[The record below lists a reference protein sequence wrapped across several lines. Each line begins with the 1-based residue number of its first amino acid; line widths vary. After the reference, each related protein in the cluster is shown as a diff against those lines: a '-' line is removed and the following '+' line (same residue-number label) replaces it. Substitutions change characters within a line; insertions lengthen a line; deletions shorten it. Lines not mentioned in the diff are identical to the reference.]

1 MGTSLRTKAQTR
13 SLLPRKS
20 LRHKIMKI
28 QNTEVDPTGDIEG
41 VSFKDLK
48 RILAKSSLPTSH
60 SGDNL
65 NEMSL
70 TGYLAKARDAF
81 ISKISK
87 GETESPIPPGS
98 PEPDEREGETQ
109 WEKILTSTTRP
120 LLICDID
127 FTDLHDE
134 DEDENQ
140 KAVSSNGSAPAPPP
154 PPPAMGPVPPPLPPG
169 APMPPPPPPGVP
181 PPPGAPAPPAMPMPP
196 KNPELNPITNYRKT
210 KKDNQVVLARAP

>member
-1 MGTSLRTKAQTR
+1 
-13 SLLPRKS
+13 
-20 LRHKIMKI
+20 
-28 QNTEVDPTGDIEG
+28 
-41 VSFKDLK
+41 
-48 RILAKSSLPTSH
+48 
-60 SGDNL
+60 
-65 NEMSL
+65 MSL

-120 LLICDID
+120 LHICDID

-140 KAVSSNGSAPAPPP
+140 KALPSDGSAPAPPP
-154 PPPAMGPVPPPLPPG
+154 PHLRNM
-169 APMPPPPPPGVP
+169 
-181 PPPGAPAPPAMPMPP
+181 
-196 KNPELNPITNYRKT
+196 
-210 KKDNQVVLARAP
+210 

>member
-1 MGTSLRTKAQTR
+1 
-13 SLLPRKS
+13 
-20 LRHKIMKI
+20 MKL
-28 QNTEVDPTGDIEG
+28 QNTEADPTGDIEG

-120 LLICDID
+120 LHICDID

-140 KAVSSNGSAPAPPP
+140 KALPSDGSAPAPPP
-154 PPPAMGPVPPPLPPG
+154 PPPALGP
-169 APMPPPPPPGVP
+169 APPPPPPGAPLPPPLPGIPP
-181 PPPGAPAPPAMPMPP
+181 PPPGAPAPPAMPTPP
-196 KNPELNPITNYRKT
+196 KNPELNPITNFRKT
-210 KKDNQVVLARAP
+210 KKTIKLFWRELRD